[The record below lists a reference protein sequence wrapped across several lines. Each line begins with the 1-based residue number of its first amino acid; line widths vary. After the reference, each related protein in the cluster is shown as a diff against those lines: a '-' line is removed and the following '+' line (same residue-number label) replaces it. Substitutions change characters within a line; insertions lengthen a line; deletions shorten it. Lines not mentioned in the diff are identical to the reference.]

1 MRIFLFA
8 IFFGSLLTANAQD
21 GYKTHNTISNFK
33 TERILNYSSEKSDF
47 NSLKKQITIIDF
59 FGTWCI
65 PCLRALPHL
74 DSLQK
79 QFPNTVRI
87 MLVSVEKENV
97 LQKFV
102 DDHKARNFPLVVDE
116 GNKISDLFQPPSY
129 PYTVVIN
136 SANNILAITEASSL
150 NADQISGWLE
160 IKSNAISEV
169 VPSKKDTSTFVKNTQ
184 SAPVNK
190 DNELSQQFIYAA
202 KTGNDVSGQ
211 INELAKLNLASLATT
226 LSNDD
231 MRKAFWINLYNGFT
245 QYFLKKDPER
255 YKSRGKFFK
264 AKQINV
270 AGTDW
275 SLDQIEHDILR
286 RSKVKWSLGYLNK
299 IIVSKKIKMLRL
311 DHLDYRIHFALNCG
325 AKSCPPI
332 AFYDP
337 NHINQQLDVATRA
350 YLTGEADY
358 NSTKN
363 TLELPAIMGWFRR
376 DFKGKKNMLKLVK
389 KLDIVPEDKYPRIS
403 FKKYDWNLYL
413 NNYKQNQNG

>member
-1 MRIFLFA
+1 MRFFLIF
-8 IFFGSLLTANAQD
+8 IFFGLYYSASAQN
-21 GYKTHNTISNFK
+21 GYKVNNTIINFK
-33 TERILNYSSEKSDF
+33 ADKILNYSSEKSDF

-65 PCLRALPHL
+65 PCLRSLPHL

-79 QFPNTVRI
+79 QFPNNLRI
-87 MLVSVEKENV
+87 ILVSVEKEAI

-102 DDHKARNFPLVVDE
+102 DAHKAKDFPLVVDE
-116 GNKISDLFQPPSY
+116 ENNISDLFQPPSY

-136 SANNILAITEASSL
+136 SANELLSITEASSIT
-150 NADQISGWLE
+150 ADQISSWLKLKNNNKDQE
-160 IKSNAISEV
+160 TAT
-169 VPSKKDTSTFVKNTQ
+169 SKTDTTTFVKNTE
-184 SAPVNK
+184 SGPVNK
-190 DNELSQQFIYAA
+190 YNELSQQFIYAA
-202 KTGNDVSGQ
+202 KTDNDVSQQ
-211 INELAKLNLASLATT
+211 INELANLDFDSLAKT
-226 LSNDD
+226 LSTDD
-231 MRKAFWINLYNGFT
+231 LRKAFWINLYNGFT
-245 QYFLKKDPER
+245 QYFLKKDPGR

-270 AGTDW
+270 AGINW

-286 RSKVKWSLGYLNK
+286 RSKIKWSLGYLNK
-299 IIVSKKIKMLRL
+299 IFVSKKIKKLRV

-358 NSTKN
+358 DSTNNK
-363 TLELPAIMGWFRR
+363 LELPAIMGWFRR

-389 KLDIVPEDKYPRIS
+389 KLDIVPQDKYPHIS

-413 NNYKQNQNG
+413 NNYKN

>member
-1 MRIFLFA
+1 
-8 IFFGSLLTANAQD
+8 
-21 GYKTHNTISNFK
+21 YKVDNTISNFK
-33 TERILNYSSEKSDF
+33 AESILNFDSKKADF
-47 NSLKKQITIIDF
+47 NSLKKEITIIDF

-102 DDHKARNFPLVVDE
+102 DAKKALNFPLIVDE
-116 GNKISDLFQPPSY
+116 DNKISDAFRPPSY

-136 SANNILAITEASSL
+136 SANEILAITEASTL
-150 NADQISGWLE
+150 TAGQISSWLKLKNNQE
-160 IKSNAISEV
+160 DHEATMPKL
-169 VPSKKDTSTFVKNTQ
+169 DTTTFVKNTE
-184 SAPVNK
+184 SLPVNK
-190 DNELSQQFIYAA
+190 YNELSQQFIYAA
-202 KTGNDVSGQ
+202 KTGNDVSGK
-211 INELAKLNLASLATT
+211 INELAEINFDSLATT

-231 MRKAFWINLYNGFT
+231 RRKAFWINLYNGFT
-245 QYFLKKDPER
+245 QYFLKKDPGL

-264 AKQINV
+264 SKQINV

-286 RSKVKWSLGYLNK
+286 RSKIKWSLGYLNK
-299 IIVSKKIKMLRL
+299 IFVSKKIKKLRV
-311 DHLDYRIHFALNCG
+311 DRLDYRIHFALNCG

-358 NSTKN
+358 DSTNNK
-363 TLELPAIMGWFRR
+363 LELPAIMGWFRR
-376 DFKGKKNMLKLVK
+376 DFKGKKNMLKLLK
-389 KLDIVPEDKYPRIS
+389 KLDIVPQDKFPRIS

-413 NNYKQNQNG
+413 NNYK

>member
-1 MRIFLFA
+1 MRCFLIF
-8 IFFGSLLTANAQD
+8 IYFGLCYSASAQN
-21 GYKTHNTISNFK
+21 GYKVNNTIINFK
-33 TERILNYSSEKSDF
+33 ADNILNYSSEKADF
-47 NSLKKQITIIDF
+47 NSLKKEITIIDF

-79 QFPNTVRI
+79 QFPNNVRI
-87 MLVSVEKENV
+87 ILVSVEKEDI

-102 DDHKARNFPLVVDE
+102 DDHKARNFPLVIDE
-116 GNKISDLFQPPSY
+116 GNNISDLFQPPSY

-136 SANNILAITEASSL
+136 SANNILAITDAASL
-150 NADQISGWLE
+150 TANQISDWLKLKNNTTGE
-160 IKSNAISEV
+160 AAASNTD
-169 VPSKKDTSTFVKNTQ
+169 KTTFAKNTHIG
-184 SAPVNK
+184 PVNK
-190 DNELSQQFIYAA
+190 YNELSQQFIYAA
-202 KTGNDVSGQ
+202 KTGNDVSEQ
-211 INELAKLNLASLATT
+211 INELSKINFDSLAAT

-231 MRKAFWINLYNGFT
+231 LRKAFWINLYNGFT
-245 QYFLKKDPER
+245 QYFLKKDPGR
-255 YKSRGKFFK
+255 YKSRNKFFK

-270 AGTDW
+270 AGIDW

-286 RSKVKWSLGYLNK
+286 RSKIKWSLGYLNK
-299 IIVSKKIKMLRL
+299 IFVSKKIKKLRV

-358 NSTKN
+358 NFTKN

-389 KLDIVPEDKYPRIS
+389 KLDIVPQDKYPHIS
-403 FKKYDWNLYL
+403 FKKYDWNIYL
-413 NNYKQNQNG
+413 NNYKN